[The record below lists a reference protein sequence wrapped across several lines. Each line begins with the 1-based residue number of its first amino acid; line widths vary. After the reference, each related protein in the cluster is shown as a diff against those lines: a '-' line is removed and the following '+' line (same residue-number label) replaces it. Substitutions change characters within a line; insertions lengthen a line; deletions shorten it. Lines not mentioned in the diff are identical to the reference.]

1 MAYGEHTSAAG
12 SADSERVPVMSE
24 PSSLDL
30 SRMASTLMQGQAEA
44 ARSLLASQAE
54 VAELLRSN
62 NVEGASTLLESQD
75 KAARILLASQSAVA
89 DLLKVHDVEGAR
101 TLLESHNEAAMGL
114 LAAQSAVAKLLRSHN
129 LEVATALLESHNHAG
144 RTLLAA
150 QSAVA
155 ELLRSHET
163 DSATELLESQD
174 EAAETLRG
182 AQSVL
187 AELLKSHNVEVATT
201 LLESQEEAALT
212 LLAAQA
218 ALAELLRFED
228 VTGAQSLLESQ
239 EAAARALLAAQSAV
253 AELLRSHN
261 VEMETVTALNAEL
274 ERIVGE
280 RNDSLT
286 HTNIQLAAATLAKSD
301 FLASMSHELRTPL
314 NAIIGFSG
322 LLESGKV
329 GQLDPEQQKQ
339 IGMISEAGH
348 HLLKLVNEVL
358 DLSAVEAG
366 RLTIKRA
373 PVDIGASICRIVGSV
388 APLAAERGLGLT
400 FEVAPGAERMETDR
414 TRLEQVLFNLLGNA
428 IKYTDA
434 GSIRI
439 SVHRA
444 NEEVI
449 FSVEDTGRG
458 IADDDLARVFDDFY
472 QVDDPI
478 AKPTEGAGLGLTVS
492 KRLVELMGGTLSATS
507 TPGVGSAFTVR
518 LPTEPAPAAL

>member
-1 MAYGEHTSAAG
+1 MANEGTSAAD
-12 SADSERVPVMSE
+12 SADSERAASVSE
-24 PSSLDL
+24 PTSLGL
-30 SRMASTLMQGQAEA
+30 ARMASTLMQGQAEA

-54 VAELLRSN
+54 VAELLRAN
-62 NVEGASTLLESQD
+62 NVDGATTLLESQD

-89 DLLKVHDVEGAR
+89 ELLKVHDVEGAR
-101 TLLESHNEAAMGL
+101 TLLESHNRAAMGL
-114 LAAQSAVAKLLRSHN
+114 LTAQSAVAELLRSHN
-129 LEVATALLESHNHAG
+129 LEVATALAESHNHAA

-163 DSATELLESQD
+163 DSASDLLEGQD
-174 EAAETLRG
+174 EAAQTLRG

-201 LLESQEEAALT
+201 LLESQEEAART
-212 LLAAQA
+212 LLAAQS
-218 ALAELLRFED
+218 ALAELLRSED
-228 VTGAQSLLESQ
+228 VRGARHLLESQ
-239 EAAARALLAAQSAV
+239 EEAARTLLAAQSAV

-261 VEMETVTALNAEL
+261 VEMETVTALNTEL

-286 HTNIQLAAATLAKSD
+286 HTNVRLAAATLAKSD

-322 LLESGKV
+322 LLVSGMV
-329 GQLDPEQQKQ
+329 GELEPEQVKQ
-339 IGMISEAGH
+339 VGMINEAGH

-366 RLTIKRA
+366 HISIKRI
-373 PVDIGASICRIVGSV
+373 PVDVGASVCRIVESV
-388 APLAAERGLGLT
+388 TPLARERGLALS

-414 TRLEQVLFNLLGNA
+414 TRLEQVLFNLVGNA

-439 SVHRA
+439 SVSRTDDA
-444 NEEVI
+444 VV
-449 FSVEDTGRG
+449 FAVADTGRG
-458 IADDDLARVFDDFY
+458 IAAEDLAQVFDDFY
-472 QVDDPI
+472 QVDNP
-478 AKPTEGAGLGLTVS
+478 AAEPTEGAGLGLTVS
-492 KRLVELMGGTLSATS
+492 KRLVELMGGTLSASS
-507 TPGVGSAFTVR
+507 TAGVGSEFTVR
-518 LPTEPAPAAL
+518 LPRGDEPLAP